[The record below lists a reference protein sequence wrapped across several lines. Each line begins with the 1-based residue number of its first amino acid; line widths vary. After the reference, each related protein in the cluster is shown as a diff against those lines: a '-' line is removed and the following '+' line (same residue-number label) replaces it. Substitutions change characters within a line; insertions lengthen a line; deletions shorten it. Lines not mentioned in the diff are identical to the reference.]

1 MICPGNRELFENPR
15 QQRDAPVAG
24 YTCKYHYQYED
35 ENRDE
40 DGEFLFH
47 DTFCSRKLKAGVIS
61 IIFKP
66 YRLQL
71 FDGCPPGRHF
81 MIPMRCSRVR
91 WRSATP
97 SV

>member
-47 DTFCSRKLKAGVIS
+47 DTFCSRKL
-61 IIFKP
+61 
-66 YRLQL
+66 
-71 FDGCPPGRHF
+71 
-81 MIPMRCSRVR
+81 
-91 WRSATP
+91 
-97 SV
+97 